1 MRGAET
7 KVGLEILYADTHPV
21 ALIADTDTKRVEC
34 LLVYTDSY
42 DFGMLSFFLGFKCD
56 VPYFPAPQF

>member
-21 ALIADTDTKRVEC
+21 ALIADTNGKPEYVVV
-34 LLVYTDSY
+34 L
-42 DFGMLSFFLGFKCD
+42 K
-56 VPYFPAPQF
+56 